1 MKFKQRIVMLSSL
14 GFGIG
19 VIAGTLIA
27 AIWGTLSAGNGTLVL
42 CPSSLVDAVG
52 NQLAA
57 FTIQAVSSG
66 IYGIFTVG
74 GSAIYD
80 VEEWGLLKCTLIHY
94 ALVMVGY
101 YVLALLLGWFT
112 SRDIVEMII
121 VSVAMTLGYFII
133 WLINYL
139 SYKAQLN
146 DINRELEELKKLSE
160 YEAAE

>member
-1 MKFKQRIVMLSSL
+1 MKLKQRIVMLSSL

-112 SRDIVEMII
+112 SGDIVEMII
-121 VSVAMTLGYFII
+121 VFVAMTLGYFII

-146 DINRELEELKKLSE
+146 VINRELEELKKLSE